1 MHLPFIKQFIFSLTA
16 IAGIFSSTAFA
27 QQNVGLPTV
36 ELKTGIY
43 RIQAELADTPKAR
56 EVGLMNRTSMP
67 TNSGMLFVFEQKA
80 GHCFWMNNTKIP
92 LSIAFIADDGKIVNI
107 EEMQAETTNN
117 HCPKAAVRYA
127 LEMNKQWFSER
138 VIVPGTIIQGLPRKQ
153 EGDHSYKVKNA
164 DLGLRFLWG
173 EKEMIA
179 LLAESLIQSGKHSA
193 LETRRG

>member
-1 MHLPFIKQFIFSLTA
+1 MRLIIIKQFIFSLVA
-16 IAGIFSSTAFA
+16 IVSIFSSVTFA
-27 QQNVGLPTV
+27 QQNVGLPTI

-138 VIVPGTIIQGLPRKQ
+138 VIVPGTVIQGLPK
-153 EGDHSYKVKNA
+153 K
-164 DLGLRFLWG
+164 
-173 EKEMIA
+173 
-179 LLAESLIQSGKHSA
+179 
-193 LETRRG
+193 

>member
-1 MHLPFIKQFIFSLTA
+1 MHDMHTNKKIVHQLFA
-16 IAGIFSSTAFA
+16 IAILICPALAWA
-27 QQNVGLPTV
+27 QLNVGLPTI

-67 TNSGMLFVFEQKA
+67 TNSGMLFIFEQKA

-138 VIVPGTIIQGLPRKQ
+138 VIVPGTVITGLPR
-153 EGDHSYKVKNA
+153 
-164 DLGLRFLWG
+164 R
-173 EKEMIA
+173 
-179 LLAESLIQSGKHSA
+179 
-193 LETRRG
+193 

>member
-1 MHLPFIKQFIFSLTA
+1 MHNMLISKNNFIKLFAPLLLAGSSL
-16 IAGIFSSTAFA
+16 SLA
-27 QQNVGLPTV
+27 QVNTGLPTI
-36 ELKTGIY
+36 ELKAGIY
-43 RIQAELADTPKAR
+43 LIQAELADTPKAR
-56 EVGLMNRTSMP
+56 EVGLMNRTSML

-138 VIVPGTIIQGLPRKQ
+138 VIVPGTVVTGLPKR
-153 EGDHSYKVKNA
+153 
-164 DLGLRFLWG
+164 
-173 EKEMIA
+173 
-179 LLAESLIQSGKHSA
+179 
-193 LETRRG
+193 

>member
-1 MHLPFIKQFIFSLTA
+1 MPPKMIFKLFIYSLFFGA
-16 IAGIFSSTAFA
+16 SLALA
-27 QQNVGLPTV
+27 QVNVGLPTI

-92 LSIAFIADDGKIVNI
+92 LSIAFIADDGRIVNI
-107 EEMQAETTNN
+107 EEMQAETLNS
-117 HCPKAAVRYA
+117 HCPKATIRYA

-138 VIVPGTIIQGLPRKQ
+138 VIVSGTVITGLPRK
-153 EGDHSYKVKNA
+153 
-164 DLGLRFLWG
+164 
-173 EKEMIA
+173 
-179 LLAESLIQSGKHSA
+179 
-193 LETRRG
+193 

>member
-1 MHLPFIKQFIFSLTA
+1 MNISKNIIRRLTA
-16 IAGIFSSTAFA
+16 VFFLLGTSLAYA
-27 QQNVGLPTV
+27 QVNTGLPTV
-36 ELKTGIY
+36 ELKIGIY

-92 LSIAFIADDGKIVNI
+92 LSIAFLADDGKIVNI
-107 EEMQAETTNN
+107 EEMQAGTTNS

-138 VIVPGTIIQGLPRKQ
+138 VIVPGTAITGLPNK
-153 EGDHSYKVKNA
+153 
-164 DLGLRFLWG
+164 
-173 EKEMIA
+173 
-179 LLAESLIQSGKHSA
+179 
-193 LETRRG
+193 

>member
-1 MHLPFIKQFIFSLTA
+1 MQLMLISKNIFRILVATILLLCSSLA
-16 IAGIFSSTAFA
+16 LA
-27 QQNVGLPTV
+27 QVNIGLPTA
-36 ELKTGIY
+36 ELKIGIY

-67 TNSGMLFVFEQKA
+67 SNSGMLFIFEQKA

-117 HCPKAAVRYA
+117 HCPKAAIRYA

-138 VIVPGTIIQGLPRKQ
+138 VIVPGSVITGLPR
-153 EGDHSYKVKNA
+153 
-164 DLGLRFLWG
+164 R
-173 EKEMIA
+173 
-179 LLAESLIQSGKHSA
+179 
-193 LETRRG
+193 

>member
-1 MHLPFIKQFIFSLTA
+1 MYTPIKVLRNMLASVLFVSS
-16 IAGIFSSTAFA
+16 GIVLA
-27 QQNVGLPTV
+27 QVNTGLPTV

-67 TNSGMLFVFEQKA
+67 TNSGMLFIFEQKA
-80 GHCFWMNNTKIP
+80 GHCFWMNNTKIS

-138 VIVPGTIIQGLPRKQ
+138 LITPGAVIQGLPK
-153 EGDHSYKVKNA
+153 K
-164 DLGLRFLWG
+164 
-173 EKEMIA
+173 
-179 LLAESLIQSGKHSA
+179 
-193 LETRRG
+193 

>member
-1 MHLPFIKQFIFSLTA
+1 MRLINIKQTFLLLTA
-16 IAGIFSSTAFA
+16 ITGIFSSATFA
-27 QQNVGLPTV
+27 QQNIGLPTI

-67 TNSGMLFVFEQKA
+67 TNSGMLFIFEQKA

-117 HCPKAAVRYA
+117 HCPNAAVRYA
-127 LEMNKQWFSER
+127 LEMNKQRVSER
-138 VIVPGTIIQGLPRKQ
+138 VIVPGTVIQGLPK
-153 EGDHSYKVKNA
+153 K
-164 DLGLRFLWG
+164 
-173 EKEMIA
+173 
-179 LLAESLIQSGKHSA
+179 
-193 LETRRG
+193 

>member
-1 MHLPFIKQFIFSLTA
+1 MRQLTLKQFILAAA
-16 IAGIFSSTAFA
+16 IICGIFSTPVFA
-27 QQNVGLPTV
+27 QQNVGLPTI
-36 ELKTGIY
+36 ELKAGIY

-117 HCPKAAVRYA
+117 HCPKAVVRYA

-138 VIVPGTIIQGLPRKQ
+138 VIVPGTVIQGLPK
-153 EGDHSYKVKNA
+153 K
-164 DLGLRFLWG
+164 
-173 EKEMIA
+173 
-179 LLAESLIQSGKHSA
+179 
-193 LETRRG
+193 

>member
-1 MHLPFIKQFIFSLTA
+1 MRINKKLLLSVLTISF
-16 IAGIFSSTAFA
+16 IAGTSLAWA
-27 QQNVGLPTV
+27 QVNIGLPTI

-43 RIQAELADTPKAR
+43 KIQAELADTPKAR

-117 HCPKAAVRYA
+117 HCPIAAVRYA
-127 LEMNKQWFSER
+127 LEMNKQWFAER
-138 VIVPGTIIQGLPRKQ
+138 VIVPGSVISGLPKR
-153 EGDHSYKVKNA
+153 
-164 DLGLRFLWG
+164 
-173 EKEMIA
+173 
-179 LLAESLIQSGKHSA
+179 
-193 LETRRG
+193 

>member
-1 MHLPFIKQFIFSLTA
+1 MHNMLISKNNFIKLLAPLFLLGSSL
-16 IAGIFSSTAFA
+16 SLA
-27 QQNVGLPTV
+27 QVNTGLPTI
-36 ELKTGIY
+36 ELKAGIY

-138 VIVPGTIIQGLPRKQ
+138 VIVPGALVTGLPRK
-153 EGDHSYKVKNA
+153 
-164 DLGLRFLWG
+164 
-173 EKEMIA
+173 
-179 LLAESLIQSGKHSA
+179 
-193 LETRRG
+193 

>member
-1 MHLPFIKQFIFSLTA
+1 MNYMYISKNIIRSFSTV
-16 IAGIFSSTAFA
+16 IALLSSSFTYA
-27 QQNVGLPTV
+27 QVNTGLPIV

-67 TNSGMLFVFEQKA
+67 TNSGMLFVFDQKA

-107 EEMQAETTNN
+107 EEMQAGTTNN

-138 VIVPGTIIQGLPRKQ
+138 VIVPGAVVTGLPKR
-153 EGDHSYKVKNA
+153 
-164 DLGLRFLWG
+164 
-173 EKEMIA
+173 
-179 LLAESLIQSGKHSA
+179 
-193 LETRRG
+193 